1 MCECNWS
8 RQRHVTC
15 NKTQCPVHP
24 PIIHQFAWPVTRRS
38 ALQAWQST
46 TAFRAA
52 SVESPVSA
60 SICWTHAWQGWPRR
74 RFHFGMLSGQRPV
87 RVSTA
92 RRSGVWI
99 ASGRQRMW
107 LKAAGLLLWI
117 CADTLS
123 RLVLLITAA
132 LVINWNQRTPRWQ
145 DMWKALIRYS
155 SDLSMSHVSA

>member
-1 MCECNWS
+1 
-8 RQRHVTC
+8 
-15 NKTQCPVHP
+15 
-24 PIIHQFAWPVTRRS
+24 
-38 ALQAWQST
+38 
-46 TAFRAA
+46 
-52 SVESPVSA
+52 
-60 SICWTHAWQGWPRR
+60 
-74 RFHFGMLSGQRPV
+74 
-87 RVSTA
+87 
-92 RRSGVWI
+92 
-99 ASGRQRMW
+99 MW